1 MRVRALVAAA
11 GAALLGLSLAA
22 CGSSGNP
29 GSGGASGTG
38 GSKKIV
44 VGIKYDQPGLG
55 MKKPDGTFS
64 GFDVDVARYVAHQL
78 GYSDGQITFKE
89 VKSADRE
96 NYLQNGVVDI
106 VVATYSITDTRQEKV
121 DFAGPYYVAHQ
132 DLLVRA
138 DDTSITGPH
147 TLQGKKLCSV
157 KGSTS
162 AQTVQ
167 DKFASKVQ
175 LQQYGSY
182 SDCIPA
188 LLSKAIDA
196 VTTDDVILQGYA
208 AQHAGELKVV
218 GQGFTDEK
226 YGIGV
231 KKGSDLKAK
240 IDTAIKQM
248 ETSGSWK
255 TALVENLK
263 LTDAQVPTPP
273 AIQ

>member
-138 DDTSITGPH
+138 DDTSITGPD